1 MMIGL
6 DDDRDRWSLG
16 KGLVWMMIGMDD
28 ERGWMM
34 IGMDG
39 LWEGGWMMI
48 GMGDDVIFWG
58 GGRGWGRGLDDDKDG

>member
-1 MMIGL
+1 
-6 DDDRDRWSLG
+6 
-16 KGLVWMMIGMDD
+16 
-28 ERGWMM
+28 MM